1 MADIPGYSVAQA
13 QQNADQSKTIADLIF
28 KGGSGPKQVVN
39 PAYHQDPNAN
49 GPGHAGWVDANGNL
63 QVVRSDGTV
72 LDAETGKPTGANIYT
87 TQPGVGGPNV
97 VKMLGD
103 AAQAP
108 NTQLNPNNNRFLRYA
123 GDQALSMAN
132 GGAGQTFGLNQSR
145 DAAADAAAAAA
156 GISSAG
162 AATQAGQ
169 TAQLG
174 QTGQDLNAVRA
185 SALGMGPSAAEHLA
199 RSQLDS
205 NIRAQSSLAATARGG
220 NIASAMRGAQN
231 AGQNMM
237 LQSQQQMAAQRAQE
251 QLNAQGLLTQGNA
264 GLNNSLYGARAQDLG
279 QSVSGAQAFQGVGGL
294 QNQIFN
300 TNSGMG
306 QFGVGALNN
315 SAATYG
321 TQMGQQT
328 QADMN
333 ARQAYADFLQRQ
345 YSISSGIPVTV
356 GGQQGQVAIA
366 NQQADQQ
373 REAALISAAGSGIA
387 ALASYGR

>member
-1 MADIPGYSVAQA
+1 MADIPAYSVAQA
-13 QQNADQSKTIADLIF
+13 QQNADQSRRIAGLIF
-28 KGGSGPKQVVN
+28 RGQATQKVN
-39 PAYHQDPNAN
+39 DPNAKYDPN
-49 GPGHAGWVDANGNL
+49 IPDPAHVQGYGGYVDANGKWIGKTAPQID
-63 QVVRSDGTV
+63 QVTDR
-72 LDAETGKPTGANIYT
+72 
-87 TQPGVGGPNV
+87 GPNV
-97 VKMLGD
+97 INMLGD
-103 AAQAP
+103 AASRP
-108 NTQLNPNNNRFLRYA
+108 NTQLNPNSNRHLNYA
-123 GDQALSMAN
+123 GDQALNMAR

-145 DAAADAAAAAA
+145 DAAADAAAAAG
-156 GISSAG
+156 GIGTAG
-162 AATQAGQ
+162 AANAASQA
-169 TAQLG
+169 AQLG
-174 QTGQDLNAVRA
+174 QTGQDLGAVRA

-264 GLNNSLYGARAQDLG
+264 GLNNALYGARGQD
-279 QSVSGAQAFQGVGGL
+279 VSQAGAAAQAYQGVGGL

-300 TNSGMG
+300 TNAGMG
-306 QFGVGALNN
+306 QYGVGALNN

-333 ARQAYADFLQRQ
+333 SRQAYADFLQRQ
-345 YSISSGIPVTV
+345 YSIASGIPVTV

-373 REAALISAAGSGIA
+373 REAALFNAAASGVASLSA
-387 ALASYGR
+387 YGH